1 LLANR
6 PMFSLP
12 TVSVILA
19 TWRREESLRLVLAD
33 LALQDGVRAEIV
45 VIDQNQPPTA
55 ESVFAAFRRSPH
67 RATVLPHA
75 PGVVASRNDGAKVAT
90 GEILVFIDDDV
101 RIDSPRY
108 LETIAR
114 NFADPSIDAICG
126 QELSPPDYRPSN
138 DEQGT
143 FGSAFEEACF
153 FYRATTQRREVFHLA
168 TCNCA
173 VRRSAWE
180 KMGGLDPIF
189 AGNSYGDDYDLA
201 LRMRAEG
208 MKIVF
213 DPEASVRHTR
223 AAMGGLR
230 LDDPCN
236 PWSEADRYV
245 SLWVFYLRHVPP
257 KWRRWYLRNAI
268 LGKSLLLRRN
278 FIRPWRWPSILAGLL
293 IGYRRARRVALTPP

>member
-1 LLANR
+1 M
-6 PMFSLP
+6 PSLP

-19 TWRREESLRLVLAD
+19 TWRRDESLRLVLGD
-33 LALQDGVRAEIV
+33 LARQEGVKAEVV
-45 VIDQNQPPTA
+45 VIDQNQPVTA
-55 ESVFAAFRRSPH
+55 ATVFAEFRSSPH
-67 RATVLPHA
+67 QLTVLPHA
-75 PGVVASRNDGAKVAT
+75 PGVVASRNDGAKIAS
-90 GEILVFIDDDV
+90 GEVLVFIDDDV

-108 LETIAR
+108 LEIIAR
-114 NFADPSIDAICG
+114 NFADPQLDAICG
-126 QELSPPDYRPSN
+126 QELSPPHYRSS
-138 DEQGT
+138 DTEQGP
-143 FGSAFEEACF
+143 FDSAFEEACF

-173 VRRSAWE
+173 IRRSAWE
-180 KMGGLDPIF
+180 KIGGLDPIF

-201 LRMRAEG
+201 LRMRAAG

-245 SLWVFYLRHVPP
+245 SLWVFYLRHVTP
-257 KWRRWYLRNAI
+257 KWRRWYLRDAI
-268 LGKSLLLRRN
+268 VGKSILLRRN
-278 FIRPWRWPSILAGLL
+278 FTRPWRWPSIMAGLL
-293 IGYRRARRVALTPP
+293 IAYRRARRAALTPP

>member
-1 LLANR
+1 
-6 PMFSLP
+6 MSSLP

-19 TWRREESLRLVLAD
+19 TWRREDSLRLVLGD
-33 LALQDGVRAEIV
+33 LARQTGVTAEVV

-55 ESVFAAFRRSPH
+55 ESVFAQFRASPH
-67 RATVLPHA
+67 RLTVLPHA
-75 PGVVASRNDGAKVAT
+75 PGVVASRNDGAKIAT
-90 GEILVFIDDDV
+90 GEVLIFIDDDV
-101 RIDSPRY
+101 RIDAPVY
-108 LETIAR
+108 LLTIAR
-114 NFADPSIDAICG
+114 NFTDPSLQGLCG
-126 QELSPPDYRPSN
+126 QELSPPDYLPST
-138 DEQGT
+138 EPAAT
-143 FGSAFEEACF
+143 FTDPFEEACF
-153 FYRATTQRREVFHLA
+153 FYRATSQRREVFHLA

-173 VRRSAWE
+173 IRHSAWE

-201 LRMRAEG
+201 LRMRAAG

-213 DPEASVRHTR
+213 DPAASVRHTR

-245 SLWVFYLRHVPP
+245 SLFVFYLRHVPP
-257 KWRRWYLRNAI
+257 KWRRWYFRDAI

-278 FIRPWRWPSILAGLL
+278 FTRPWRWPSVLAGLL
-293 IGYRRARRVALTPP
+293 IGYRRARRAALTPP

>member
-1 LLANR
+1 MPL
-6 PMFSLP
+6 LP

-19 TWRREESLRLVLAD
+19 TWRRDEALRLVLGD
-33 LALQDGVRAEIV
+33 LARQEGVSAEVV

-55 ESVFAAFRRSPH
+55 EAAFAEFRRSPH
-67 RATVLPHA
+67 GLTILPHA
-75 PGVVASRNDGAKVAT
+75 PGVVASRNDGAKIAD
-90 GEILVFIDDDV
+90 GEVLVFIDDDV

-114 NFADPSIDAICG
+114 DFTDPSLDGICG
-126 QELSPPDYRPSN
+126 QELSPPDYLPSA
-138 DEQGT
+138 DRQGS
-143 FGSAFEEACF
+143 FADPFEEACF
-153 FYRATTQRREVFHLA
+153 FYRATTERREVFHLA

-173 VRRSAWE
+173 IRRSAWNE
-180 KMGGLDPIF
+180 IGGLDPIF

-201 LRMRAEG
+201 LRMRAAG

-245 SLWVFYLRHVPP
+245 SLWVFFLRHVPP
-257 KWRRWYLRNAI
+257 PWRRWYLRDAI

-278 FIRPWRWPSILAGLL
+278 FVRPWRWPAVMAGLL
-293 IGYRRARRVALTPP
+293 IGYRRARRAALIPP